1 MQANSATI
9 VDFWRARASIERYFA
24 SNAERRTDPALAAFY
39 KESLGRAKY
48 RQMRHEGPSGLT
60 RGVEFVLGRNAT
72 RVSDED
78 GSSQWEPSQSA
89 DPEACAK
96 TVTDMASYYFREMG
110 HDALAAAEKGAEV
123 TLFLATW
130 DCRLLGKV
138 LLPESSQF
146 VTRALLRCLRRI
158 QGASRSFLCFGPR
171 VFFR

>member
-24 SNAERRTDPALAAFY
+24 SNAERCTDPALAAFY

-48 RQMRHEGPSGLT
+48 RQMRHEGSSGLT

-78 GSSQWEPSQSA
+78 GSPQWEPSQSA

-96 TVTDMASYYFREMG
+96 TATDMASYYFREMG
-110 HDALAAAEKGAEV
+110 HDALAAADKGAEV
-123 TLFLATW
+123 TLFLAT
-130 DCRLLGKV
+130 
-138 LLPESSQF
+138 
-146 VTRALLRCLRRI
+146 
-158 QGASRSFLCFGPR
+158 
-171 VFFR
+171 